1 MLSTCQTLSQ
11 TIHPIVTHLILKA
24 NTMDSVMVFC
34 LFLPVFQR
42 TKLSFTKVKHFAHSH
57 MLLRAGIGLDPNNM
71 DLELE
76 SEL

>member
-1 MLSTCQTLSQ
+1 MSDFISDNSPYSNSFNPQSQ
-11 TIHPIVTHLILKA
+11 H
-24 NTMDSVMVFC
+24 NGFSNGF
-34 LFLPVFQR
+34 LFVFQR
-42 TKLSFTKVKHFAHSH
+42 TKLSFTKIKRLAHSH